1 MVVDQEVCA
10 FVFEC
15 GVKPYES
22 TSFSHFSARL
32 QLADR
37 RPPFSLLIRV
47 EVAREQSVPPCHSS
61 ESVYSRDCCHS
72 QQGRLGFQEKTSNWE
87 GDPPGE
93 LTVPQTDT
101 GEQVEYTRALER
113 TMSKELGKMTP

>member
-1 MVVDQEVCA
+1 MIIC
-10 FVFEC
+10 
-15 GVKPYES
+15 
-22 TSFSHFSARL
+22 SHAYHN
-32 QLADR
+32 DR
-37 RPPFSLLIRV
+37 AALLLKLN
-47 EVAREQSVPPCHSS
+47 SD